1 MHHIRDQ
8 RSLLAAAEQRLL
20 IAIAGRLPA
29 SIHSDHLTGLA
40 LLSML
45 AAGPAFA
52 LIPSTPWAAA
62 LFVLLLALNWFGD
75 SLDGT
80 VARVRHHQR
89 PRYGFYVDH
98 VVDVVGTAALLAGMA
113 MSGVMTPTIAFAVL
127 AAYFMVA
134 AESFLGTYAL
144 GVFRMSFASIGPTE
158 LRILLAVGAIKVAMS
173 PWVEIAGEHFLLFD
187 VAGLIAIA
195 GLLLAFVVGAVRN
208 GVALYK
214 AEPLPRRRPTD
225 RGQRKADGA
234 NLLVERT

>member
-1 MHHIRDQ
+1 MDHTRDY
-8 RSLLAAAEQRLL
+8 RSALADAEKRLL

-40 LLSML
+40 LFSML

-52 LIPSTPWAAA
+52 LIPITPWAAV
-62 LFVLLLALNWFGD
+62 LFILLLALNWFGD

-98 VVDVVGTAALLAGMA
+98 VVDVVGAAALLTGMA
-113 MSGVMTPTIAFAVL
+113 VSGVMTPAIAFALL

-134 AESFLGTYAL
+134 AESFLGTYSL
-144 GVFRMSFASIGPTE
+144 GVFRMSFASVGPTE
-158 LRILLAVGAIKVAMS
+158 LRIILAAGAIKVAMN
-173 PWVEIAGEHFLLFD
+173 PWVEIAGEPFRLFD
-187 VAGLIAIA
+187 VGGVIAIA

-214 AEPLPRRRPTD
+214 AEPLPTLRPTE
-225 RGQRKADGA
+225 RGRPKADSV

>member
-1 MHHIRDQ
+1 MDHTRHY
-8 RSLLAAAEQRLL
+8 RSALADAEKRLL

-40 LLSML
+40 LFSML

-52 LIPSTPWAAA
+52 LIPITPWAAV
-62 LFVLLLALNWFGD
+62 LFILLLALNWFGD

-98 VVDVVGTAALLAGMA
+98 VVDVVGTAALVAGMA
-113 MSGVMTPTIAFAVL
+113 MSGVMTPALACAVL
-127 AAYFMVA
+127 SAYLMVA
-134 AESFLGTYAL
+134 AESFLGTYSL

-158 LRILLAVGAIKVAMS
+158 LRIILAAGAIAVAID
-173 PWVEIAGEHFLLFD
+173 PWVEIAGARFLLLD
-187 VAGLIAIA
+187 VGGVVAIG
-195 GLLLAFVVGAVRN
+195 GLLVAFVVGAIKT

-214 AEPLPRRRPTD
+214 AEPLPTRS
-225 RGQRKADGA
+225 AD
-234 NLLVERT
+234 